1 MPALRI
7 SHMRKEL
14 LQCEEQRTYF
24 LGKPRSGIIIRLDPR
39 PPPNYRSPMFQTFDD
54 LSDPSCGAPR
64 AALLRAELKRRGLDG
79 FLIPRADAHQGE
91 YVPPH
96 DCRLQWLT
104 GFTGSAGTAAVLLD
118 EAAIFVDGRYTIQVR
133 EQVDTDVFPAQHLV
147 SEPVTDWLA
156 DRLKPGQKL
165 GIDAMLHT
173 VREVRRLE
181 AVCEEAGAEL
191 VALEDN
197 PVDAVWQDRPEP
209 PLGQV
214 ALYPDALAGKASSDK
229 IAGIQA
235 GLADKKADACVLT
248 QPDSIAWLFNIRG
261 SDVSHTPLPLSFA
274 TVPAEGKPSLYI
286 DGRKLS
292 NSVRDVLSELADLGE
307 PGDFRG
313 GLEALGKAGAKVLID
328 PALAGVGIADAI
340 TEAGGTLIEAQDPV
354 LLPKAVKNAVELK
367 GAREAHLRDA
377 AAYVNFLCWFDEEAP
392 KGGLDEIGAAV
403 RLEEFRQ
410 ATGVLKDISFDTISG
425 AGPNG
430 AICHYRVS
438 GKSNLSIPLGKPFLI
453 DSGAQ
458 YEDGTTDIT
467 RTLAVGEMSAEMKR
481 HYTLVLKGH
490 IAISTARFP
499 EGTTGAQLDTL
510 ARIDLW
516 KAGLDF
522 DHGTGHGV
530 GAYLS
535 VHEGP
540 QRIAKTGTVP
550 LKPGMILSNE
560 PGYYPAGEY
569 GIRLENLEV
578 VTEARDIPGG
588 ERPMLGFETITLVPF
603 DLRLVE
609 AGLLTRA
616 ERDWLNRYH
625 ERVRS
630 EVGPLVGA
638 KERIWLEKAT
648 GAI

>member
-1 MPALRI
+1 
-7 SHMRKEL
+7 
-14 LQCEEQRTYF
+14 
-24 LGKPRSGIIIRLDPR
+24 
-39 PPPNYRSPMFQTFDD
+39 MFQTFDD
-54 LSDPSCGAPR
+54 LSDPSCGAPHV
-64 AALLRAELKRRGLDG
+64 ALLRAELSRRGLDG
-79 FLIPRADAHQGE
+79 FLVPRADAHQGE

-104 GFTGSAGTAAVLLD
+104 GFTGSAGTAAVLGED
-118 EAAIFVDGRYTIQVR
+118 AAIFVDGRYTIQVR
-133 EQVDTDVFPAQHLV
+133 DQVDMAVFPARHLIN
-147 SEPVTDWLA
+147 EPVTDWLA
-156 DRLKPGQKL
+156 ERLQAGQKL

-181 AVCEEAGAEL
+181 EICKAAGATL
-191 VALEDN
+191 VKLTHN
-197 PVDAVWQDRPEP
+197 PVDSVWKDRPEP

-214 ALYPDALAGKASSDK
+214 SLYPVELAGRESKDK
-229 IAGIQA
+229 IAEIQSA
-235 GLADKKADACVLT
+235 LGEKKADACVLT

-261 SDVSHTPLPLSFA
+261 SDVTHTPLPLSFA
-274 TVPAEGKPSLYI
+274 TVPAEGKPSLFI

-292 NSVRDVLSELADLGE
+292 NSVRDALADLTDLNE
-307 PGDFRG
+307 PTEFKP
-313 GLEALGKAGAKVLID
+313 GLEALGKAGARVMID
-328 PALAGVGIADAI
+328 PSLAGIGIADAI
-340 TEAGGTLIEAQDPV
+340 TGAGGTLLEAQEPV
-354 LLPKAVKNAVELK
+354 LLPKAIKNETELK
-367 GAREAHLRDA
+367 GARAAHIRDA
-377 AAYVNFLCWFDEEAP
+377 VAFVNFLCWFDEVAP
-392 KGGLDEIGAAV
+392 KGDLDEISAAEK
-403 RLEEFRQ
+403 LEEFRRD
-410 ATGVLKDISFDTISG
+410 TGVLKDISFDTISG

-438 GKSNLSIPLGKPFLI
+438 RSSNLKIPVGKPFLI

-467 RTLAVGEMSAEMKR
+467 RTLAVGEVSAEMKK

-490 IAISTARFP
+490 IAISTAKFP

-530 GAYLS
+530 GAYLG

-540 QRIAKTGTVP
+540 QRISKTGTVP

-569 GIRLENLEV
+569 GIRIENLEII
-578 VTEARDIPGG
+578 TPARDLPGG
-588 ERPMLGFETITLVPF
+588 ERPMLGFETITLVPM
-603 DLRLVE
+603 DLRLIE
-609 AGLLTRA
+609 PGLLTAA

-625 ERVRS
+625 EKVRN
-630 EVGPLVGA
+630 EIGPLVAA
-638 KERIWLEKAT
+638 KERIWLEQATKA
-648 GAI
+648 I

>member
-1 MPALRI
+1 
-7 SHMRKEL
+7 
-14 LQCEEQRTYF
+14 
-24 LGKPRSGIIIRLDPR
+24 
-39 PPPNYRSPMFQTFDD
+39 MFQSFED
-54 LSDPSCGAPR
+54 LSDPSCGAPH
-64 AALLRAELKRRGLDG
+64 AALLRSELTRLGLDG

-104 GFTGSAGTAAVLLD
+104 GFTGSAGVAAVLGD
-118 EAAIFVDGRYTIQVR
+118 KAAIFVDGRYTIQVR
-133 EQVDTDVFPAQHLV
+133 EQVDMDVFPAQHLINEPV
-147 SEPVTDWLA
+147 SEWLA
-156 DRLKPGQKL
+156 TRLQPGQKL

-173 VREVRRLE
+173 VREVRRLRE
-181 AVCEEAGAEL
+181 VCQEAGAEL
-191 VALEDN
+191 VTLETN
-197 PVDAVWQDRPEP
+197 PVDSVWQDRPEP

-214 ALYPDALAGKASSDK
+214 SLYPVELAGKASQDK
-229 IAGIQA
+229 IAEIQSA
-235 GLADKKADACVLT
+235 LGEKKADACVLT

-261 SDVSHTPLPLSFA
+261 SDVTHTPLPLSFA
-274 TVPAEGKPSLYI
+274 TVPSSGKPSLFI

-292 NSVRDVLSELADLGE
+292 NSVRDSLSELTDLAE
-307 PGDFRG
+307 PGDFKS
-313 GLEALGKAGAKVLID
+313 GLAALGEAGSRVMID
-328 PALAGVGIADAI
+328 PALAGIGIADAI
-340 TEAGGTLIEAQDPV
+340 TGAGGTLVEAQDPV
-354 LLPKAVKNAVELK
+354 LLPKAVKNETELK

-392 KGGLDEIGAAV
+392 KGGLDEISVAEK
-403 RLEEFRQ
+403 LEEFRRE
-410 ATGVLKDISFDTISG
+410 TGQLKDISFDTISG

-438 GKSNLSIPLGKPFLI
+438 RTSNLQIPVGKPFLI
-453 DSGAQ
+453 DSGGQ

-467 RTLAVGEMSAEMKR
+467 RTLAVGEVSAEMKR
-481 HYTLVLKGH
+481 HFTLVLKGH

-530 GAYLS
+530 GAYLG

-569 GIRLENLEV
+569 GIRLENLEI
-578 VTEARDIPGG
+578 VTEARDVAGG
-588 ERPMLGFETITLVPF
+588 ERAMLGFETITLVPM
-603 DLRLVE
+603 DLRLVDVS
-609 AGLLTRA
+609 LLTAA

-625 ERVRS
+625 ARVRA

-638 KERIWLEKAT
+638 SERIWLERAT
-648 GAI
+648 EAI

>member
-1 MPALRI
+1 
-7 SHMRKEL
+7 
-14 LQCEEQRTYF
+14 
-24 LGKPRSGIIIRLDPR
+24 
-39 PPPNYRSPMFQTFDD
+39 MFQSFDD
-54 LSDPSCGAPR
+54 LSDPSCGAPH
-64 AALLRAELKRRGLDG
+64 AALLRAELARRGLDG
-79 FLIPRADAHQGE
+79 FLVPRADAHQGE

-104 GFTGSAGTAAVLLD
+104 GFTGSAGMAAVLAD

-133 EQVDTDVFPAQHLV
+133 DQVDMAVFPARHLIN
-147 SEPVTDWLA
+147 EPVTDWLA
-156 DRLKPGQKL
+156 AHLKPGQKL

-173 VREVRRLE
+173 VREVRKLRD
-181 AVCEEAGAEL
+181 VCEEAGAEL
-191 VALEDN
+191 VTLQDN
-197 PVDAVWQDRPEP
+197 PVDSVWEDRPAP
-209 PLGQV
+209 PLGEV
-214 ALYPDALAGKASSDK
+214 ALYPVALAGREASDK
-229 IAGIQA
+229 IVEIQDA
-235 GLADKKADACVLT
+235 LKSRKADACVLT

-274 TVPAEGKPSLYI
+274 TVPAEGRPSLYI

-292 NSVRDVLSELADLGE
+292 NSVRDALADMTDLSE
-307 PGDFRG
+307 PGSFLP
-313 GLEALGKAGAKVLID
+313 GLTALGRTGARVLID
-328 PALAGVGIADAI
+328 PALAGIGIADAI
-340 TEAGGTLIEAQDPV
+340 TDAGGKLVEAQDPV
-354 LLPKAVKNAVELK
+354 LLPKAVKNETELR
-367 GAREAHLRDA
+367 GARAAHIRDA
-377 AAYVNFLCWFDEEAP
+377 AAYVNFLAWFDEVAP
-392 KGGLDEIGAAV
+392 GGELDEIGAAEK
-403 RLEEFRQ
+403 LEEFRR

-425 AGPNG
+425 AGSNG

-438 GKSNLSIPLGKPFLI
+438 RSSNLKIPLGKPFLI

-467 RTLAVGEMSAEMKR
+467 RTIAVGEVSADMKR

-490 IAISTARFP
+490 IAISTAKFP

-540 QRIAKTGTVP
+540 QRIAKTGSVP

-569 GIRLENLEV
+569 GIRIENLEV
-578 VTEARDIPGG
+578 VTEAREITGG
-588 ERPMLGFETITLVPF
+588 ERAMLGFETITLVPM
-603 DLRLVE
+603 DLRLIE
-609 AGLLTRA
+609 AGLLTEA

-630 EVGPLVGA
+630 EIGPLVGA
-638 KERIWLEKAT
+638 RERIWLEQATKA
-648 GAI
+648 I

>member
-1 MPALRI
+1 
-7 SHMRKEL
+7 
-14 LQCEEQRTYF
+14 
-24 LGKPRSGIIIRLDPR
+24 
-39 PPPNYRSPMFQTFDD
+39 MFQSFED
-54 LSDPSCGAPR
+54 LSDPSCGAPH
-64 AALLRAELKRRGLDG
+64 AALLRAELTRLGLDG

-104 GFTGSAGTAAVLLD
+104 GFTGSAGVAAVLGD
-118 EAAIFVDGRYTIQVR
+118 KAAIFVDGRYTIQVR
-133 EQVDTDVFPAQHLV
+133 EQVDMDVFPAQHLINEPV
-147 SEPVTDWLA
+147 SEWLA
-156 DRLKPGQKL
+156 TRLQPGQKL

-173 VREVRRLE
+173 VREVRRLRE
-181 AVCEEAGAEL
+181 VCQEAGAEL
-191 VALEDN
+191 VTLETN
-197 PVDAVWQDRPEP
+197 PVDSVWQDRPEP

-214 ALYPDALAGKASSDK
+214 SLYPVELAGKASQDK
-229 IAGIQA
+229 IAEIQSA
-235 GLADKKADACVLT
+235 LGEKKADACVLT

-261 SDVSHTPLPLSFA
+261 SDVTHTPLPLSFA
-274 TVPAEGKPSLYI
+274 TVPSSGKPSLFI

-292 NSVRDVLSELADLGE
+292 NSVRDSLSELTDLAE
-307 PGDFRG
+307 PGDFKS
-313 GLEALGKAGAKVLID
+313 GLAALGEACSRVMID
-328 PALAGVGIADAI
+328 PALAGIGIADAI
-340 TEAGGTLIEAQDPV
+340 TGAGGTLVEAQDPV
-354 LLPKAVKNAVELK
+354 LLPKAVKNETELK
-367 GAREAHLRDA
+367 GTREAHLRDA

-392 KGGLDEIGAAV
+392 KGGLDEISVAQK
-403 RLEEFRQ
+403 LEEFRRE
-410 ATGVLKDISFDTISG
+410 TGQLKDISFDTISG

-438 GKSNLSIPLGKPFLI
+438 RTSNMQIPVGKPFLI
-453 DSGAQ
+453 DSGGQ

-467 RTLAVGEMSAEMKR
+467 RTLAVGAVSAEMKK
-481 HYTLVLKGH
+481 HFTLVLKGH

-530 GAYLS
+530 GAYLG

-569 GIRLENLEV
+569 GIRLENLEI
-578 VTEARDIPGG
+578 VTEARDVAGG
-588 ERPMLGFETITLVPF
+588 ERAMLGFETITLVPM
-603 DLRLVE
+603 DLRLVDVS
-609 AGLLTRA
+609 LLTA
-616 ERDWLNRYH
+616 TERDWLNRYH
-625 ERVRS
+625 ARVRA

-638 KERIWLEKAT
+638 SERIWLERAT
-648 GAI
+648 EAI

>member
-1 MPALRI
+1 
-7 SHMRKEL
+7 
-14 LQCEEQRTYF
+14 
-24 LGKPRSGIIIRLDPR
+24 
-39 PPPNYRSPMFQTFDD
+39 MFQTFDD
-54 LSDPSCGAPR
+54 LSDPSCGAPHV
-64 AALLRAELKRRGLDG
+64 ALLRAELSRRGLDG
-79 FLIPRADAHQGE
+79 FLVPRADAHQGE

-104 GFTGSAGTAAVLLD
+104 GFTGSAGTAAVLGED
-118 EAAIFVDGRYTIQVR
+118 AAIFVDGRYTIQVR
-133 EQVDTDVFPAQHLV
+133 DQVDMAVFPARHLIN
-147 SEPVTDWLA
+147 EPVTDWLA
-156 DRLKPGQKL
+156 ERLQAGQKL

-181 AVCEEAGAEL
+181 EICKAAGATL
-191 VALEDN
+191 VKLTHN
-197 PVDAVWQDRPEP
+197 PVDSVWKDRPEP

-214 ALYPDALAGKASSDK
+214 ALYPVELAGRASKDK
-229 IAGIQA
+229 IAEIQSA
-235 GLADKKADACVLT
+235 LGEKKADACVLT

-261 SDVSHTPLPLSFA
+261 SDVTHTPLPLSFA
-274 TVPAEGKPSLYI
+274 TVPAEGKPSLFI

-292 NSVRDVLSELADLGE
+292 NSVRDALADLTDLNE
-307 PGDFRG
+307 PTEFKP
-313 GLEALGKAGAKVLID
+313 GLEALGKAGARVMID
-328 PALAGVGIADAI
+328 PSLAGIGIADAI
-340 TEAGGTLIEAQDPV
+340 TGAGGTLLEAQDPI
-354 LLPKAVKNAVELK
+354 LLPKAVKNETELK
-367 GAREAHLRDA
+367 GARAAHIRDA
-377 AAYVNFLCWFDEEAP
+377 AAFVNFLCWFDEVAP
-392 KGGLDEIGAAV
+392 KGDLDEISAAEK
-403 RLEEFRQ
+403 LEEFRRN
-410 ATGVLKDISFDTISG
+410 TGVLKDISFDTISG

-438 GKSNLSIPLGKPFLI
+438 RSSNLKIPVGKPFLI

-467 RTLAVGEMSAEMKR
+467 RTLAVGEVSTEMKK

-490 IAISTARFP
+490 IAISTAKFP

-530 GAYLS
+530 GAYLG

-540 QRIAKTGTVP
+540 QRISKTGTVP

-569 GIRLENLEV
+569 GIRIENLEI
-578 VTEARDIPGG
+578 VTPARDLPGG
-588 ERPMLGFETITLVPF
+588 ERPMLGFETITLVPM
-603 DLRLVE
+603 DLRLIE
-609 AGLLTRA
+609 PGLLTAA

-625 ERVRS
+625 EKVRN
-630 EVGPLVGA
+630 EIGPLVAA
-638 KERIWLEKAT
+638 KERIWLEQATKA
-648 GAI
+648 I

>member
-1 MPALRI
+1 
-7 SHMRKEL
+7 MR
-14 LQCEEQRTYF
+14 
-24 LGKPRSGIIIRLDPR
+24 PR
-39 PPPNYRSPMFQTFDD
+39 NYLAAMFQTFDD
-54 LSDPSCGAPR
+54 LSDPSCGAPHV
-64 AALLRAELKRRGLDG
+64 ALLRAELSRRGLDG
-79 FLIPRADAHQGE
+79 FLVPRADAHQGE

-104 GFTGSAGTAAVLLD
+104 GFTGSAGTAAVLGED
-118 EAAIFVDGRYTIQVR
+118 AAIFVDGRYTIQVR
-133 EQVDTDVFPAQHLV
+133 DQVDMAVFPARHLIN
-147 SEPVTDWLA
+147 EPVTDWLA
-156 DRLKPGQKL
+156 ERLQAGQKL

-181 AVCEEAGAEL
+181 EICKAAGATL
-191 VALEDN
+191 VKLTHN
-197 PVDAVWQDRPEP
+197 PVDSVWKDRPEP

-214 ALYPDALAGKASSDK
+214 ALYPVELAGRASKDK
-229 IAGIQA
+229 IAEIQSA
-235 GLADKKADACVLT
+235 LGEKKADACVLT

-261 SDVSHTPLPLSFA
+261 SDVTHTPLPLSFA
-274 TVPAEGKPSLYI
+274 TVPAEGKPSLFI

-292 NSVRDVLSELADLGE
+292 NSVRDALADLTDLNE
-307 PGDFRG
+307 PTEFKP
-313 GLEALGKAGAKVLID
+313 GLEALGKAGARVMID
-328 PALAGVGIADAI
+328 PSLAGIGIADAI
-340 TEAGGTLIEAQDPV
+340 TGAGGTLLEAQDPI
-354 LLPKAVKNAVELK
+354 LLPKAVKNETELK
-367 GAREAHLRDA
+367 GARAAHIRDA
-377 AAYVNFLCWFDEEAP
+377 AAFVNFLCWFDEVAP
-392 KGGLDEIGAAV
+392 KGDLDEISAAEK
-403 RLEEFRQ
+403 LEEFRRN
-410 ATGVLKDISFDTISG
+410 TGVLKDISFDTISG

-438 GKSNLSIPLGKPFLI
+438 RSSNLKIPVGKPFLI

-467 RTLAVGEMSAEMKR
+467 RTLAVGEVSTEMKK

-490 IAISTARFP
+490 IAISTAKFP

-530 GAYLS
+530 GAYLG

-540 QRIAKTGTVP
+540 QRISKTGTVP

-569 GIRLENLEV
+569 GIRIENLEI
-578 VTEARDIPGG
+578 VTPARDLPGG
-588 ERPMLGFETITLVPF
+588 ERPMLGFETITLVPM
-603 DLRLVE
+603 DLRLIE
-609 AGLLTRA
+609 PGLLTAA

-625 ERVRS
+625 EKVRN
-630 EVGPLVGA
+630 EIGPLVAA
-638 KERIWLEKAT
+638 KERIWLEQATKA
-648 GAI
+648 I

>member
-1 MPALRI
+1 LI
-7 SHMRKEL
+7 
-14 LQCEEQRTYF
+14 
-24 LGKPRSGIIIRLDPR
+24 GGSGQITVRR
-39 PPPNYRSPMFQTFDD
+39 MFQTFDD
-54 LSDPSCGAPR
+54 LSDPSSGAPH
-64 AALLRAELKRRGLDG
+64 AALLRAELSRRGLDG
-79 FLIPRADAHQGE
+79 FLVPRADAHQGE

-104 GFTGSAGTAAVLLD
+104 GFTGSAGLAAVLGD

-133 EQVDTDVFPAQHLV
+133 EQVDMDVFPARHLIN
-147 SEPVTDWLA
+147 EPVTEWLA
-156 DRLKPGQKL
+156 SRLKPGQKL

-173 VREVRRLE
+173 VREVRRLKE
-181 AVCEEAGAEL
+181 VCEEAGAEL
-191 VALEDN
+191 VTLADN
-197 PVDAVWQDRPEP
+197 PVDAVWEDRPEP
-209 PLGQV
+209 PLGDV
-214 ALYPDALAGKASSDK
+214 SLYSVSLAGREAGDK
-229 IAGIQA
+229 INEIQSA
-235 GLADKKADACVLT
+235 LKDKKADACVLT

-261 SDVSHTPLPLSFA
+261 SDVTHTPLPLSFA
-274 TVPAEGKPSLYI
+274 TVPSEGKPALYI

-292 NSVRDVLSELADLGE
+292 NSVRDALADLTDLGE
-307 PGDFRG
+307 PDGFMT
-313 GLEALGKAGAKVLID
+313 GLKALGKAGSRVLID
-328 PALAGVGIADAI
+328 PALAGIGIADAI
-340 TEAGGTLIEAQDPV
+340 TGAGGTLVEAQDPV
-354 LLPKAVKNAVELK
+354 LLPKAVKNETELK
-367 GAREAHLRDA
+367 GAREAHIRDA
-377 AAYVNFLCWFDEEAP
+377 AAYVNFLCWFDEVAP
-392 KGGLDEIGAAV
+392 KGDLDEIGAAEK
-403 RLEEFRQ
+403 LEEFRRE
-410 ATGVLKDISFDTISG
+410 TGVLKDISFDTISG

-438 GKSNLSIPLGKPFLI
+438 RSSNLKIPTGKPFLI

-467 RTLAVGEMSAEMKR
+467 RTLAVGEVSAEMKR

-490 IAISTARFP
+490 IAVSTAKFP
-499 EGTTGAQLDTL
+499 EGTTGAQIDTL

-530 GAYLS
+530 GVYLG

-569 GIRLENLEV
+569 GIRLENLV
-578 VTEARDIPGG
+578 IVTEARDIAGG
-588 ERPMLGFETITLVPF
+588 ERPMLGFETITLVPM
-603 DLRLVE
+603 DLRLVDVS
-609 AGLLTRA
+609 LLTRF

-630 EVGPLVGA
+630 EIGPLVGA
-638 KERIWLEKAT
+638 RQRIWLEQATKAL
-648 GAI
+648 

>member
-1 MPALRI
+1 
-7 SHMRKEL
+7 MR
-14 LQCEEQRTYF
+14 
-24 LGKPRSGIIIRLDPR
+24 PR
-39 PPPNYRSPMFQTFDD
+39 NYLAAMFQTFDD
-54 LSDPSCGAPR
+54 LSDPSCGAPHV
-64 AALLRAELKRRGLDG
+64 ALLRAELSRRGLDG
-79 FLIPRADAHQGE
+79 FLVPRADAHQGE

-104 GFTGSAGTAAVLLD
+104 GFTGSAGTAAVLGED
-118 EAAIFVDGRYTIQVR
+118 AAIFVDGRYTIQVR
-133 EQVDTDVFPAQHLV
+133 DQVDMAVFPARHLIN
-147 SEPVTDWLA
+147 EPVTDWLA
-156 DRLKPGQKL
+156 ERLQAGQKL

-181 AVCEEAGAEL
+181 EICKAAGATL
-191 VALEDN
+191 VKLTHN
-197 PVDAVWQDRPEP
+197 PVDSVWKDRPEP

-214 ALYPDALAGKASSDK
+214 SLYPVELAGRESKDK
-229 IAGIQA
+229 IAEIQSA
-235 GLADKKADACVLT
+235 LGEKKADACVLT

-261 SDVSHTPLPLSFA
+261 SDVTHTPLPLSFA
-274 TVPAEGKPSLYI
+274 TVPAEGKPSLFI

-292 NSVRDVLSELADLGE
+292 NSVRDALADLTDLNE
-307 PGDFRG
+307 PTEFKP
-313 GLEALGKAGAKVLID
+313 GLEALGKAGARVMID
-328 PALAGVGIADAI
+328 PSLAGIGIADAI
-340 TEAGGTLIEAQDPV
+340 TGAGGTLLEAQEPV
-354 LLPKAVKNAVELK
+354 LLPKAIKNETELK
-367 GAREAHLRDA
+367 GARAAHIRDA
-377 AAYVNFLCWFDEEAP
+377 VAFVNFLCWFDEVAP
-392 KGGLDEIGAAV
+392 KGDLDEISAAEK
-403 RLEEFRQ
+403 LEEFRRD
-410 ATGVLKDISFDTISG
+410 TGVLKDISFDTISG

-438 GKSNLSIPLGKPFLI
+438 RSSNLKIPVGKPFLI

-467 RTLAVGEMSAEMKR
+467 RTLAVGEVSAEMKK

-490 IAISTARFP
+490 IAISTAKFP

-530 GAYLS
+530 GAYLG

-540 QRIAKTGTVP
+540 QRISKTGTVP

-569 GIRLENLEV
+569 GIRIENLEII
-578 VTEARDIPGG
+578 TPARDLPGG
-588 ERPMLGFETITLVPF
+588 ERPMLGFETITLVPM
-603 DLRLVE
+603 DLRLIE
-609 AGLLTRA
+609 PGLLTAA

-625 ERVRS
+625 EKVRN
-630 EVGPLVGA
+630 EIGPLVAA
-638 KERIWLEKAT
+638 KERIWLEQATKA
-648 GAI
+648 I

>member
-1 MPALRI
+1 
-7 SHMRKEL
+7 
-14 LQCEEQRTYF
+14 
-24 LGKPRSGIIIRLDPR
+24 
-39 PPPNYRSPMFQTFDD
+39 MFQNFDD
-54 LSDPSCGAPR
+54 LSDPSCGAPH
-64 AALLRAELKRRGLDG
+64 AALLRAELSRRGLDG
-79 FLIPRADAHQGE
+79 FLVPRADAHQGE

-104 GFTGSAGTAAVLLD
+104 GFTGSAGMAAVLGD
-118 EAAIFVDGRYTIQVR
+118 SAAIFVDGRYTIQVR
-133 EQVDTDVFPAQHLV
+133 EQVDMDVFPAQHLIN
-147 SEPVTDWLA
+147 EPVTDWLA
-156 DRLKPGQKL
+156 ARLKPGQKL

-173 VREVRRLE
+173 VRDVRRLKK
-181 AVCEEAGAEL
+181 VCEDAGAEL
-191 VALEDN
+191 VTLDDN
-197 PVDAVWQDRPEP
+197 PIDSVWQDRPAP
-209 PLGQV
+209 PVGQV
-214 ALYPDALAGKASSDK
+214 SLYAVELAGRSAREK
-229 IAGIQA
+229 IAEIQST
-235 GLADKKADACVLT
+235 LADKKADACVLT

-274 TVPAEGKPSLYI
+274 TVPADGKPSLYI

-292 NSVRDVLSELADLGE
+292 NSVRDALAELTDLAE
-307 PGDFRG
+307 PDDFKQ
-313 GLEALGKAGAKVLID
+313 GLTTLGKAGSRVMID

-340 TEAGGTLIEAQDPV
+340 TGSGGTLMEAQDPV
-354 LLPKAVKNAVELK
+354 LLPKAIKNETELK
-367 GAREAHLRDA
+367 GARAAHLRDA
-377 AAYVNFLCWFDEEAP
+377 AAFVGFLYWFDQEAV
-392 KGGLDEIGAAV
+392 KGDLDEIGAAEK
-403 RLEEFRQ
+403 LEEFRR
-410 ATGVLKDISFDTISG
+410 ATGDLKDISFDTISG

-438 GKSNLSIPLGKPFLI
+438 RTSNRKIPVGKPFLI

-467 RTLAVGEMSAEMKR
+467 RTLAVGEMTAEMKR

-499 EGTTGAQLDTL
+499 GGTTGAQLDTL
-510 ARIDLW
+510 ARIELW

-569 GIRLENLEV
+569 GIRLENLEI
-578 VTEARDIPGG
+578 VTQARDIPGG
-588 ERPMLGFETITLVPF
+588 ERPMLGFETITLVPM
-603 DLRLVE
+603 DLRLVDVP
-609 AGLLTRA
+609 LLTLD
-616 ERDWLNRYH
+616 ERNWLNGYH
-625 ERVRS
+625 ETVR
-630 EVGPLVGA
+630 EEIGPLVGA
-638 KERIWLEKAT
+638 RERIWLEHATKA
-648 GAI
+648 I

>member
-1 MPALRI
+1 M
-7 SHMRKEL
+7 
-14 LQCEEQRTYF
+14 
-24 LGKPRSGIIIRLDPR
+24 
-39 PPPNYRSPMFQTFDD
+39 
-54 LSDPSCGAPR
+54 
-64 AALLRAELKRRGLDG
+64 
-79 FLIPRADAHQGE
+79 PRADAHQGE

-104 GFTGSAGTAAVLLD
+104 GFTGSAGTAAVLGED
-118 EAAIFVDGRYTIQVR
+118 AAIFVDGRYTIQVR
-133 EQVDTDVFPAQHLV
+133 DQVDMAVFPARHLIN
-147 SEPVTDWLA
+147 EPVTDWLA
-156 DRLKPGQKL
+156 ERLQAGQKL

-181 AVCEEAGAEL
+181 EICKAAGATL
-191 VALEDN
+191 VKLTHN
-197 PVDAVWQDRPEP
+197 PVDSVWKDRPEP

-214 ALYPDALAGKASSDK
+214 SLYPVELAGRESKDK
-229 IAGIQA
+229 IAEIQSA
-235 GLADKKADACVLT
+235 LGEKKADACVLT

-261 SDVSHTPLPLSFA
+261 SDVTHTPLPLSFA
-274 TVPAEGKPSLYI
+274 TVPAEGKPSLFI

-292 NSVRDVLSELADLGE
+292 NSVRDALADLTDLNE
-307 PGDFRG
+307 PTEFKP
-313 GLEALGKAGAKVLID
+313 GLEALGKAGARVMID
-328 PALAGVGIADAI
+328 PSLAGIGIADAI
-340 TEAGGTLIEAQDPV
+340 TGAGGTLLEAQEPV
-354 LLPKAVKNAVELK
+354 LLPKAIKNETELK
-367 GAREAHLRDA
+367 GARAAHIRDA
-377 AAYVNFLCWFDEEAP
+377 VAFVNFLCWFDEVAP
-392 KGGLDEIGAAV
+392 KGDLDEISAAEK
-403 RLEEFRQ
+403 LEEFRRD
-410 ATGVLKDISFDTISG
+410 TGVLKDISFDTISG

-438 GKSNLSIPLGKPFLI
+438 RSSNLKIPVGKPFLI

-467 RTLAVGEMSAEMKR
+467 RTLAVGEVSAEMKK

-490 IAISTARFP
+490 IAISTAKFP

-530 GAYLS
+530 GAYLG

-540 QRIAKTGTVP
+540 QRISKTGTVP

-569 GIRLENLEV
+569 GIRIENLEII
-578 VTEARDIPGG
+578 TPARDLPGG
-588 ERPMLGFETITLVPF
+588 ERPMLGFETITLVPM
-603 DLRLVE
+603 DLRLIE
-609 AGLLTRA
+609 PGLLTAA

-625 ERVRS
+625 EKVRN
-630 EVGPLVGA
+630 EIGPLVAA
-638 KERIWLEKAT
+638 KERIWLEQATKA
-648 GAI
+648 I